1 MSVSKLVQNI
11 TRAPKGVSE
20 IAFAS
25 AVSEEATQPLKKICK
40 NDCLAVEDV
49 ARCLLLDLGNRS
61 AIVRLRSLS
70 VIDSLFM
77 RSKAFRK
84 SISVEIRSIAECAG
98 FLNGK
103 SFENTEHRDALQH
116 RVKELLEMWDTYY
129 GEFLPEI
136 RALSRHMREFL
147 HLEMP
152 NIEVT
157 FLLIHIA

>member
-40 NDCLAVEDV
+40 NDCLATEDV

-61 AIVRLRSLS
+61 AVIRLRSLS
-70 VIDSLFM
+70 VIDSLFL
-77 RSKAFRK
+77 RSKIFRK
-84 SISVEIRSIAECAG
+84 SVSEHIRLIAECAG
-98 FLNGK
+98 YLDGK

-136 RALSRHMREFL
+136 RALTRYMKESL

-152 NIEVT
+152 SIEVI
-157 FLLIHIA
+157 FLPSQYA